1 MKPIYRIENVAWI
14 WLFFSAIG
22 LVIFV
27 VNGIINHNFGPSVEE
42 YFMLSAL
49 SLLCIIPFFGLGLAV
64 IGQLYFNIAT
74 ITALV
79 IVGYSFV
86 MLVPSILFLVL
97 SLRSAS
103 YFFRAL
109 V

>member
-1 MKPIYRIENVAWI
+1 MSRTEKVAWI
-14 WLFFSAIG
+14 WMFFSGIG
-22 LVIFV
+22 FV
-27 VNGIINHNFGPSVEE
+27 VFIVNGIVNHDFVPSIEE
-42 YFMLSAL
+42 YFVLSAL

-64 IGQLYFNIAT
+64 IGQLYYNIAT

-97 SLRSAS
+97 SLKWAS
-103 YFFRAL
+103 YFFSAL

>member
-1 MKPIYRIENVAWI
+1 MSRIKDVAWI

-22 LVIFV
+22 LVIFLA
-27 VNGIINHNFGPSVEE
+27 NGIINHDLVPSIEE

-103 YFFRAL
+103 YFFSAL
-109 V
+109 F